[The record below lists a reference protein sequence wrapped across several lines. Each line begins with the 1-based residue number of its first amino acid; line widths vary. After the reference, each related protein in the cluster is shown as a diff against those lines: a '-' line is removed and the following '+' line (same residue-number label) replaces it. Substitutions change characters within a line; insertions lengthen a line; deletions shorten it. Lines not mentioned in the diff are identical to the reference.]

1 MKSQRRHRD
10 GSGRH
15 GEGPASEAMLPGM
28 EVPVLTKIHLYLA
41 CYAVIGISSGF
52 LGKFWLR
59 KIMMRKS
66 LWIVLALLAVGAAQV
81 AHADSLGFDSTL
93 VVGTITP
100 GAPANPTNVAT
111 YINDMIGLPLGGSNT
126 CCSGPQTVTRS
137 TNTFGSL
144 PTASDTGTASGTST
158 TIDLSTL
165 GGFTYLF
172 AKYDGQNDE
181 SLVWDIAGLTGT
193 ITIPMDGPLGHG
205 LSGTILFGPTGSVTA
220 PEPSSLLLLGS
231 GLLGLMGIARRRLLN
246 S

>member
-1 MKSQRRHRD
+1 
-10 GSGRH
+10 
-15 GEGPASEAMLPGM
+15 
-28 EVPVLTKIHLYLA
+28 
-41 CYAVIGISSGF
+41 
-52 LGKFWLR
+52 
-59 KIMMRKS
+59 MMRKS
-66 LWIVLALLAVGAAQV
+66 FWIVLALLAVGASQV
-81 AHADSLGFDSTL
+81 AHADTLGFDSPL

-100 GAPANPTNVAT
+100 GAPANPTDVAT
-111 YINDMIGLPLGGSNT
+111 YINFMIGLPLGGSST
-126 CCSGPQTVTRS
+126 CCSGPQSVTRS

-144 PTASDTGTASGTST
+144 PIASDAGSVSGTST

-181 SLVWDIAGLTGT
+181 SLVWDIAGETGT

-205 LSGTILFGPTGSVTA
+205 LSGTILFGPTSVTA

>member
-1 MKSQRRHRD
+1 MNRLSAVVVIL
-10 GSGRH
+10 GLCLIS
-15 GEGPASEAMLPGM
+15 PAL
-28 EVPVLTKIHLYLA
+28 
-41 CYAVIGISSGF
+41 
-52 LGKFWLR
+52 
-59 KIMMRKS
+59 
-66 LWIVLALLAVGAAQV
+66 
-81 AHADSLGFDSTL
+81 AHADSLTFTDTL

-100 GAPANPTNVAT
+100 GAPADPTDVAT
-111 YINDMIGLPLGGSNT
+111 YINNMIGLPLGGSDT

-144 PTASDTGTASGTST
+144 PTASDTGSVSGTST
-158 TIDLSTL
+158 SIDLSTL

-181 SLVWDIAGLTGT
+181 SLVWDIAGETGT

-205 LSGTILFGPTGSVTA
+205 LSGTILFGPTSVVTA

-231 GLLGLMGIARRRLLN
+231 GLLGLVGIARRRLLN

>member
-1 MKSQRRHRD
+1 
-10 GSGRH
+10 
-15 GEGPASEAMLPGM
+15 
-28 EVPVLTKIHLYLA
+28 
-41 CYAVIGISSGF
+41 
-52 LGKFWLR
+52 
-59 KIMMRKS
+59 MRKS

-81 AHADSLGFDSTL
+81 AHADSLGFASTL

-100 GAPANPTNVAT
+100 GAPADPADVAT
-111 YINDMIGLPLGGSNT
+111 YINNMIALPLGGSD
-126 CCSGPQTVTRS
+126 SFAGQTIDRS

-144 PTASDTGTASGTST
+144 PTTSGTGSVSGTST

-181 SLVWDIAGLTGT
+181 SLVWDIAGETGT
-193 ITIPMDGPLGHG
+193 ITIPLDGPLGHG
-205 LSGTILFGPTGSVTA
+205 LSGTILFGPTSVTA

-231 GLLGLMGIARRRLLN
+231 GLLGLVGIARRRLLN

>member
-1 MKSQRRHRD
+1 
-10 GSGRH
+10 
-15 GEGPASEAMLPGM
+15 
-28 EVPVLTKIHLYLA
+28 
-41 CYAVIGISSGF
+41 
-52 LGKFWLR
+52 
-59 KIMMRKS
+59 MMRKS
-66 LWIVLALLAVGAAQV
+66 LWIVLALLVVGAAQV

-100 GAPANPTNVAT
+100 GAPADPTDVAT
-111 YINDMIGLPLGGSNT
+111 YINFMIALAPGTSGS

-144 PTASDTGTASGTST
+144 PTAGETGSVSGTST

-193 ITIPMDGPLGHG
+193 LTIPLDGPMGHA
-205 LSGTILFGPTGSVTA
+205 LSGTILFGPTSVTA